1 MELRQLVGN
10 QPLKRAL
17 AGVERPP
24 HAVIISGPVGSG
36 RHTLA
41 RLLAQALVC
50 EGRSPYPCGECP
62 HCRRVAEGIHP
73 DVMGLE
79 RFVPAEELGKD
90 VKVNTVRAIR
100 SDAQI
105 RPNQA
110 RRKVYLIDQPI
121 NLPAQNAML
130 KLLEEGPPYAAFL
143 LVTENSA
150 ALLDTVRSRCAQ
162 YHTAPV
168 SPAEAESYL
177 TRRFPERDREKIARA
192 AESSQGLLGQAV
204 SFLEEAQ
211 PNDGTAARTETWL
224 NALLER
230 SEWELMTCAADTQRE
245 KLSRDGFVAL
255 YTALGQRFR
264 DGAVAAAGGQVEETQ
279 WAERLA
285 QTFTVRQL
293 IEFRQ
298 LTEQALEQCRFYAHA
313 HSAGWLAVR
322 LYEECQLLA

>member
-1 MELRQLVGN
+1 MELRQFIGN

-17 AGVERPP
+17 AGVKRPS
-24 HAVIISGPVGSG
+24 HAVILSGPVGSG

-50 EGRSPYPCGECP
+50 EGRAPYPCGECP

-110 RRKVYLIDQPI
+110 QRKVYLIDQPI

-150 ALLDTVRSRCAQ
+150 SLLDTVRSRCAQ

-168 SPAEAESYL
+168 SPAEAEDYL
-177 TRRFPERDREKIARA
+177 TRRFPERDREEIAHA
-192 AESSQGLLGQAV
+192 AESSQGLLGRAI
-204 SFLEEAQ
+204 SLLEEAQ
-211 PNDGTAARTETWL
+211 PDDGTTAWMEAWL

-230 SEWELMTCAADTQRE
+230 SEWQLMTCAADAQRE
-245 KLSRDGFVAL
+245 KLSRDGFIAL

-264 DGAVAAAGGQVEETQ
+264 DGAVAAAGGETENR
-279 WAERLA
+279 WAGRLA

-293 IEFRQ
+293 MAFRQ
-298 LTEQALEQCRFYAHA
+298 LTEQALEQCRFYAHG

-322 LYEECQLLA
+322 LYEGCQSLA

>member
-1 MELRQLVGN
+1 MELRQFVGN
-10 QPLKRAL
+10 RPLKRAL
-17 AGVERPP
+17 ARVERPP
-24 HAVIISGPVGSG
+24 HAVILSGPVGSG

-50 EGRSPYPCGECP
+50 EGQPPFPCGNCS
-62 HCRRVAEGIHP
+62 HCRLVQEGIHP

-110 RRKVYLIDQPI
+110 QRKVYLIDQPV

-150 ALLDTVRSRCAQ
+150 SLLDTVRSRCAQ

-168 SPAEAESYL
+168 SPAEAEQYL
-177 TRRFPERDREKIARA
+177 AQRFPERDREAIVQA
-192 AESSQGLLGQAV
+192 AEDSQGLLGKAV
-204 SFLEEAQ
+204 SLLEETQ
-211 PNDGTAARTETWL
+211 PDDGTAARTETWL

-230 SEWELMTCAADTQRE
+230 SEWKLMVCAADAQRE
-245 KLSRDGFVAL
+245 KLSRDGFIAL

-264 DGAVAAAGGQVEETQ
+264 DGAVAAAGGQTENQ
-279 WAERLA
+279 WAAQLA

-293 IEFRQ
+293 MEFRQ
-298 LTEQALEQCRFYAHA
+298 LTEQALEQCQFYAHA

-322 LYEECQLLA
+322 LYEACQSLG

>member
-1 MELRQLVGN
+1 MELSQFVGN
-10 QPLKRAL
+10 RPLKRAL

-24 HAVIISGPVGSG
+24 HAVILSGPAGSG

-50 EGRSPYPCGECP
+50 EGQPPFPCGNCS
-62 HCRRVAEGIHP
+62 HCRLVQEGIHP

-110 RRKVYLIDQPI
+110 RRKVYLIDKPI

-130 KLLEEGPPYAAFL
+130 KLLEEGPPYAAFV

-168 SPAEAESYL
+168 SPAEAEQYL
-177 TRRFPERDREKIARA
+177 AQRFPERDREEIVRA
-192 AESSQGLLGQAV
+192 AESSQGLLGKAI
-204 SFLEEAQ
+204 SLLEEET
-211 PNDGTAARTETWL
+211 PDDGTAARMEAWL
-224 NALLER
+224 NALLAR
-230 SEWELMTCAADTQRE
+230 NEWKLMVCAADAQRE
-245 KLSRDGFVAL
+245 KLSRDGFIAL
-255 YTALGQRFR
+255 YTAMGQRFR
-264 DGAVAAAGGQVEETQ
+264 DGAVAAAGGETENQ
-279 WAERLA
+279 WAAQLA

-293 IEFRQ
+293 MDFRK
-298 LTEQALEQCRFYAHA
+298 LTEQALEQCQFYAHA

-322 LYEECQLLA
+322 LYEECQSLG